1 LTLRDDVVFAQV
13 LFRRFAKSF
22 FGFDLAGAE
31 LSSEL
36 QVPVLGDLLGFREA
50 VFLGARAAVLPAEI
64 AGTLPA
70 AAVRAFVNV
79 DLAAQDRVVFRH
91 RRMPPELLLN
101 PKNVKELCSTTS
113 SSLLCQNSFIFLV
126 YFSIR

>member
-1 LTLRDDVVFAQV
+1 MDPRPPVLAFHVDLAALALRDDVVFAQV
-13 LFRRFAKSF
+13 LFRRFAKGF

-31 LSSEL
+31 LAPEL

-50 VFLGARAAVLPAEI
+50 LFLRARAAVFPAEV

-79 DLAAQDRVVFRH
+79 NLAPQASVVFRH
-91 RRMPPELLLN
+91 RGCLRTPSKS
-101 PKNVKELCSTTS
+101 PK
-113 SSLLCQNSFIFLV
+113 
-126 YFSIR
+126 